1 MSSEVLY
8 LLDKRCRILYNIVRM
23 FKETPMDQD
32 FTHSEDDEIVDV
44 AEDPSPFPYEEAPE
58 GESEAPAAITA
69 EEAPEADEASEEPSE
84 TPAEEP
90 AAEPAE
96 PAETP
101 AEPLSD
107 ETDEDEE
114 KEDEDKEHT
123 ISSDLI
129 RGHINTIILR
139 SLYDGDKYGYAII
152 EEIARKSHN
161 QYQLKQ
167 PSLYSALKRLE
178 KEGYITSYWGGTAG
192 GGRRKYFSLTD
203 QGKEIA
209 ERNLMEWEYSR
220 TVIDSL
226 ISDKDFD
233 FAYPAPSP
241 VDMRVLKQSTSRV
254 PSGHGDEYDDTE
266 SLEPMSGTTDE
277 PAQATEP
284 AAYAAPEDVA
294 DSMPD
299 LSSEET
305 DENETVL
312 PVETAEPP
320 AQAAPEAEEPAPEQI
335 MQEIPEEQEAQT
347 AEQPAA
353 AAFPSLSE
361 PAPDPENTFAAA
373 PEETAEPV
381 SEPAPEETAEPVSEA
396 EAAAAASEAPE
407 ANLEPAAEP
416 LTQLP
421 EDHPAMQ
428 ELNARR
434 AAFEEEQRRA
444 EEELRAREEMLKTRE
459 ELFRSEEQQRN
470 RMIAEAAAQ
479 NRYWEEM
486 RARDQ
491 ARLEEEQRR
500 RMEAEA
506 IARLRY
512 EDELRRIGEERRAQE
527 EARIAAEEAK
537 REQER
542 LEEEERRRAEA
553 AERERQRLEEEQRL
567 AREEEERRA
576 REEARLE
583 EERAHAAALNDE
595 KTQQNARIMEMQ
607 PFLEER
613 AKYEQM
619 MRDREEQLKA
629 RHARELAEQEERIR
643 HEDEERFREREQQ
656 MIHQNYLSLV
666 NTPPVEEPQTAEYN
680 YFNTP
685 VVPAGEAKTPMYA
698 AKPEAER
705 EYRAVIGKL
714 YSNTLKEEPAPQP
727 EPAPAPAP
735 QPVPQVPVQQAPAE
749 QTYAPPAPA
758 PQPKP
763 AQHPAPQR
771 TVVRVQ
777 EAAPKKAAPQRPA
790 PAGRSLDGVDFYD
803 LEMRASADGI
813 RITTSGGGT
822 KPAETTLSVN
832 LVHKGKALFFSALTV
847 FLLCIAE
854 GSVTL
859 GLLRTLQL
867 PRFYP
872 YLIWGAG
879 LAVLLVCG
887 LAYVNHYGERALRR
901 TGNLL
906 VNTIVT
912 YALCVIVILI
922 ISLAGNIDFT
932 NLSQLMTYVVIPIV
946 FFLNIVIFAVV
957 YYFQVRPKNE

>member
-1 MSSEVLY
+1 
-8 LLDKRCRILYNIVRM
+8 
-23 FKETPMDQD
+23 MDQE
-32 FTHSEDDEIVDV
+32 FTHSEDEPIVDV
-44 AEDPSPFPYEEAPE
+44 AEEPALSPSDEAPSAAPLPE
-58 GESEAPAAITA
+58 DDGLPEESE
-69 EEAPEADEASEEPSE
+69 DESGE
-84 TPAEEP
+84 
-90 AAEPAE
+90 
-96 PAETP
+96 
-101 AEPLSD
+101 
-107 ETDEDEE
+107 EDE
-114 KEDEDKEHT
+114 KDHGT

-139 SLYDGDKYGYAII
+139 SLYDGDKYGYAIL

-203 QGKEIA
+203 QGKEVA

-233 FAYPAPSP
+233 FSSPAPSA

-254 PSGHGDEYDDTE
+254 PTTGDPYDEDE
-266 SLEPMSGTTDE
+266 QMDEPMDGLPEEAEPEEAAPVYPAAEIEGSMPDGTAE
-277 PAQATEP
+277 E
-284 AAYAAPEDVA
+284 AAYAEDASAAPAPAENSQDAPEEDVQE
-294 DSMPD
+294 
-299 LSSEET
+299 SEES
-305 DENETVL
+305 
-312 PVETAEPP
+312 
-320 AQAAPEAEEPAPEQI
+320 
-335 MQEIPEEQEAQT
+335 MQT
-347 AEQPAA
+347 AAAA
-353 AAFPSLSE
+353 AAFPAL
-361 PAPDPENTFAAA
+361 
-373 PEETAEPV
+373 
-381 SEPAPEETAEPVSEA
+381 SEPAPEEPEESSAETSETA
-396 EAAAAASEAPE
+396 EAAEAAP
-407 ANLEPAAEP
+407 
-416 LTQLP
+416 LP
-421 EDHPAMQ
+421 EDHPAFQ
-428 ELNARR
+428 ELEARR

-444 EEELRAREEMLKTRE
+444 EEELRAREEELRTRE
-459 ELFRSEEQQRN
+459 ALFRSEEEQRN
-470 RMIAEAAAQ
+470 RMIAEEAAK
-479 NRYWEEM
+479 NRYWEEL
-486 RARDQ
+486 RAREN

-512 EDELRRIGEERRAQE
+512 EDELRRRGEERRLQE
-527 EARIAAEEAK
+527 EARLAEEEAR

-542 LEEEERRRAEA
+542 L
-553 AERERQRLEEEQRL
+553 
-567 AREEEERRA
+567 EEERRA
-576 REEARLE
+576 REEALEAERLQLEEEQRRAEEEEQRLAAENARLE
-583 EERAHAAALNDE
+583 EERAHADSLDDE
-595 KTQQNARIMEMQ
+595 KAQQNARIMEMQ
-607 PFLEER
+607 PFAEER

-619 MRDREEQLKA
+619 IRDREEQLKA
-629 RHARELAEQEERIR
+629 QHARELAEQEQRIR
-643 HEDEERFREREQQ
+643 SEDEERFREREQQ

-666 NTPPVEEPQTAEYN
+666 NTPPVEEAASGEYN

-698 AKPEAER
+698 ARPEAER
-705 EYRAVIGKL
+705 EYRSVIGKL
-714 YSNTLKEEPAPQP
+714 YIERHQRGRARASARARPSAAAQGRRPLPNSSPHPP
-727 EPAPAPAP
+727 EP
-735 QPVPQVPVQQAPAE
+735 VYE
-749 QTYAPPAPA
+749 APPAPRPA
-758 PQPKP
+758 APKP
-763 AQHPAPQR
+763 
-771 TVVRVQ
+771 Q
-777 EAAPKKAAPQRPA
+777 EAPAPKKAAPTP
-790 PAGRSLDGVDFYD
+790 PPRSLDGVDFYD
-803 LEMRASADGI
+803 IEMRAAADGI

-822 KPAETTLSVN
+822 KPVTTTLSVN
-832 LVHKGKALFFSALTV
+832 LVHKGKALFFSALIV

-859 GLLRTLQL
+859 GLMRTLQL

-922 ISLAGNIDFT
+922 IALAGNIDFS
-932 NLSQLMTYVVIPIV
+932 NVGQLMSYVVIPVV
-946 FFLNIVIFAVV
+946 FFLNIVVFAVA

>member
-1 MSSEVLY
+1 
-8 LLDKRCRILYNIVRM
+8 
-23 FKETPMDQD
+23 MDQE
-32 FTHSEDDEIVDV
+32 FTHSEDEEEVVDV
-44 AEDPSPFPYEEAPE
+44 A
-58 GESEAPAAITA
+58 
-69 EEAPEADEASEEPSE
+69 DEAAPFAEQESPVPPPGPDEPE
-84 TPAEEP
+84 
-90 AAEPAE
+90 
-96 PAETP
+96 
-101 AEPLSD
+101 
-107 ETDEDEE
+107 DEDGDEEE
-114 KEDEDKEHT
+114 KEHGT

-139 SLYDGDKYGYAII
+139 SLYDGDKYGYAIL

-203 QGKEIA
+203 QGKEVA

-233 FAYPAPSP
+233 FSSPAPSP
-241 VDMRVLKQSTSRV
+241 VDMRVLRQSTSRV
-254 PSGHGDEYDDTE
+254 PTGGIDEAADEGDAREELAVSDTAE
-266 SLEPMSGTTDE
+266 WDE
-277 PAQATEP
+277 PSQEP
-284 AAYAAPEDVA
+284 DETAEAPLSPLPADAIA

-299 LSSEET
+299 LMTDSEELPADETAEPSSEET
-305 DENETVL
+305 
-312 PVETAEPP
+312 
-320 AQAAPEAEEPAPEQI
+320 APEESAEYPADIAPE
-335 MQEIPEEQEAQT
+335 ETLPGESTEPS
-347 AEQPAA
+347 EQPVSPAYAA
-353 AAFPSLSE
+353 AEAGPATLSE
-361 PAPDPENTFAAA
+361 PAPEGNETDEMTAAGEEA
-373 PEETAEPV
+373 P
-381 SEPAPEETAEPVSEA
+381 A
-396 EAAAAASEAPE
+396 EATEATAP
-407 ANLEPAAEP
+407 
-416 LTQLP
+416 LP
-421 EDHPAMQ
+421 EDHPALL
-428 ELNARR
+428 ELQAKR

-444 EEELRAREEMLKTRE
+444 QEELRTREEMLRTRE
-459 ELFRSEEQQRN
+459 ELFRSEEEQRN
-470 RMIAEAAAQ
+470 RMIAEEAAK
-479 NRYWEEM
+479 NRYWEEL
-486 RARDQ
+486 RAREH

-512 EDELRRIGEERRAQE
+512 EDELRRRGEERRMME
-527 EARIAAEEAK
+527 EARLAEEA
-537 REQER
+537 RR
-542 LEEEERRRAEA
+542 AEEERLQEEQRLQEEA
-553 AERERQRLEEEQRL
+553 AERERARLEEEERL

-576 REEARLE
+576 AEEARLE
-583 EERAHAAALNDE
+583 EERAHADSLADE

-607 PFLEER
+607 PFAEER

-619 MRDREEQLKA
+619 IRDREEQLKA
-629 RHARELAEQEERIR
+629 QHARELAEQEMRIR
-643 HEDEERFREREQQ
+643 SEDEERFREREQQ

-666 NTPPVEEPQTAEYN
+666 NTPPVEEVQGSEYN

-705 EYRAVIGKL
+705 EYRSVIGKI
-714 YSNTLKEEPAPQP
+714 YSNAFKEEESAPQPAAAPPAPQSKPQPAPQP
-727 EPAPAPAP
+727 APARQETVYA
-735 QPVPQVPVQQAPAE
+735 
-749 QTYAPPAPA
+749 APPT

-763 AQHPAPQR
+763 QPAP
-771 TVVRVQ
+771 TPKAEAPVQ
-777 EAAPKKAAPQRPA
+777 PKKAAPTP
-790 PAGRSLDGVDFYD
+790 PPRSLDGVDFYD
-803 LEMRASADGI
+803 IEMRAAADGI
-813 RITTSGGGT
+813 RITTSGGGS
-822 KPAETTLSVN
+822 KPVTTTLSVN
-832 LVHKGKALFFSALTV
+832 LVHKGKALFFSALIV

-854 GSVTL
+854 GSLTL

-922 ISLAGNIDFT
+922 IALAGNIDF
-932 NLSQLMTYVVIPIV
+932 SDAGQLMTYVIIPVV
-946 FFLNIVIFAVV
+946 FFLNIVVFAVA

>member
-1 MSSEVLY
+1 
-8 LLDKRCRILYNIVRM
+8 
-23 FKETPMDQD
+23 MDQE
-32 FTHSEDDEIVDV
+32 FTHSDDEEEIVDV
-44 AEDPSPFPYEEAPE
+44 AEESVPSPADTEEEELSAAPDHAAD
-58 GESEAPAAITA
+58 ESESEDGT
-69 EEAPEADEASEEPSE
+69 EEDR
-84 TPAEEP
+84 
-90 AAEPAE
+90 
-96 PAETP
+96 
-101 AEPLSD
+101 
-107 ETDEDEE
+107 
-114 KEDEDKEHT
+114 EHT

-152 EEIARKSHN
+152 EEIGRKSHN

-226 ISDKDFD
+226 ISDKEFD
-233 FAYPAPSP
+233 FSSPAPSA

-254 PSGHGDEYDDTE
+254 PNVELDDEDE
-266 SLEPMSGTTDE
+266 SDGPEE
-277 PAQATEP
+277 PAEWTPEDTDNGFDDGADADETLPAACEEAP
-284 AAYAAPEDVA
+284 APEEAIEEAPAEAAEAVEAPEETIEEAPTPDAAYAAA
-294 DSMPD
+294 S
-299 LSSEET
+299 
-305 DENETVL
+305 
-312 PVETAEPP
+312 
-320 AQAAPEAEEPAPEQI
+320 AQP
-335 MQEIPEEQEAQT
+335 
-347 AEQPAA
+347 
-353 AAFPSLSE
+353 PSLSE
-361 PAPDPENTFAAA
+361 AQPDDAQGSPSAD
-373 PEETAEPV
+373 
-381 SEPAPEETAEPVSEA
+381 
-396 EAAAAASEAPE
+396 
-407 ANLEPAAEP
+407 EP
-416 LTQLP
+416 LTGSADEAAPAQP
-421 EDHPAMQ
+421 VISEDHPAFQ
-428 ELNARR
+428 ELEARR

-444 EEELRAREEMLKTRE
+444 EEELRAREEMLRTRE
-459 ELFRSEEQQRN
+459 ELFRSEEEQRN
-470 RMIAEAAAQ
+470 RMIAEEAAK

-486 RARDQ
+486 RAREQ

-512 EDELRRIGEERRAQE
+512 EDELRRRGEERRMQE
-527 EARIAAEEAK
+527 EARLAEEA
-537 REQER
+537 RR
-542 LEEEERRRAEA
+542 AEEERLMEEQRRAEEE
-553 AERERQRLEEEQRL
+553 AERERLRLEEEQRL

-576 REEARLE
+576 AEEARLE
-583 EERAHAAALNDE
+583 EERAHADSLDDE
-595 KTQQNARIMEMQ
+595 KAQQNARIMEMQ
-607 PFLEER
+607 PFAEER

-619 MRDREEQLKA
+619 IRDREEQLKA
-629 RHARELAEQEERIR
+629 QHARELAEQEMRIR
-643 HEDEERFREREQQ
+643 SEDEERFREREQQ
-656 MIHQNYLSLV
+656 MIHQNYMSLV
-666 NTPPVEEPQTAEYN
+666 NAPPVEEPQGSEYN

-705 EYRAVIGKL
+705 EYRSLIGKL
-714 YSNTLKEEPAPQP
+714 YSNAIKEDAQQS
-727 EPAPAPAP
+727 APAP
-735 QPVPQVPVQQAPAE
+735 QRPQQPPQASKQSAPQPAPAQ
-749 QTYAPPAPA
+749 QTYAPRPAVQPAPQQPAAPA
-758 PQPKP
+758 PQKPVQKP
-763 AQHPAPQR
+763 AEAPAQPRKAPPAP
-771 TVVRVQ
+771 
-777 EAAPKKAAPQRPA
+777 PP
-790 PAGRSLDGVDFYD
+790 RSLDGIDFYD
-803 LEMRASADGI
+803 IEMRAAADGI

-822 KPAETTLSVN
+822 KPVTTTLSVN

-854 GSVTL
+854 GSLTL
-859 GLLRTLQL
+859 GLLRTLLL

-922 ISLAGNIDFT
+922 VALARNIDFSD
-932 NLSQLMTYVVIPIV
+932 LGQLMTNVIIPVV
-946 FFLNIVIFAVV
+946 FFLNIVVFAVA
-957 YYFQVRPKNE
+957 YYLQVRPKNE

>member
-1 MSSEVLY
+1 
-8 LLDKRCRILYNIVRM
+8 
-23 FKETPMDQD
+23 MDQD
-32 FTHSEDDEIVDV
+32 FTHSEDENEIEVVDI
-44 AEDPSPFPYEEAPE
+44 AEDLAPSPAEQTGEPPSPAPE
-58 GESEAPAAITA
+58 SAR
-69 EEAPEADEASEEPSE
+69 EEPEEDADE
-84 TPAEEP
+84 
-90 AAEPAE
+90 
-96 PAETP
+96 
-101 AEPLSD
+101 D
-107 ETDEDEE
+107 
-114 KEDEDKEHT
+114 DKEHT

-233 FAYPAPSP
+233 FTAPAPAP
-241 VDMRVLKQSTSRV
+241 VDMRVLRQSTSRV
-254 PSGHGDEYDDTE
+254 PSAAGREEEEEIYGGRDE
-266 SLEPMSGTTDE
+266 
-277 PAQATEP
+277 TEP
-284 AAYAAPEDVA
+284 ADGYAPFAETAESAAARAPEEIA
-294 DSMPD
+294 DTMPD
-299 LSSEET
+299 LSTEDA
-305 DENETVL
+305 DEAQAVSPEGDEAAL
-312 PVETAEPP
+312 PPETAEVP
-320 AQAAPEAEEPAPEQI
+320 AAPNAEVLPSEPA
-335 MQEIPEEQEAQT
+335 EAYGY
-347 AEQPAA
+347 AAAA

-361 PAPDPENTFAAA
+361 AA
-373 PEETAEPV
+373 PETPQENAEAAP
-381 SEPAPEETAEPVSEA
+381 EPLAEAPAPEASQEYA
-396 EAAAAASEAPE
+396 EAAPEPLAEAPVGE
-407 ANLEPAAEP
+407 TPLPA
-416 LTQLP
+416 
-421 EDHPAMQ
+421 DHPAFR
-428 ELNARR
+428 ELEARR
-434 AAFEEEQRRA
+434 TAFEEEQRRA
-444 EEELRAREEMLKTRE
+444 EEELRAREEMLRTRE
-459 ELFRSEEQQRN
+459 ELFRSEEEQRN
-470 RMIAEAAAQ
+470 RMIAEEAAK

-486 RARDQ
+486 RAREQ

-506 IARLRY
+506 FARLRY
-512 EDELRRIGEERRAQE
+512 EDELRRRGEERRMQE
-527 EARIAAEEAK
+527 EARLQEEQRRA
-537 REQER
+537 
-542 LEEEERRRAEA
+542 EEERLQEEQRRAEEA
-553 AERERQRLEEEQRL
+553 AERERARLEEEQRL
-567 AREEEERRA
+567 AREEEEQRA
-576 REEARLE
+576 AEEARLE
-583 EERAHAAALNDE
+583 EERAHADALNDE
-595 KTQQNARIMEMQ
+595 KTQQNARIIEMQ
-607 PFLEER
+607 PFAEER

-619 MRDREEQLKA
+619 IRDREEQLKA
-629 RHARELAEQEERIR
+629 QHARELAEQEMRIR
-643 HEDEERFREREQQ
+643 SEDEERFREREQQ

-666 NTPPVEEPQTAEYN
+666 NTPPVEETQGSEYN

-705 EYRAVIGKL
+705 EYRSVIGKL
-714 YSNTLKEEPAPQP
+714 YMNTIKEPAPQP
-727 EPAPAPAP
+727 AQQPAQQQPKQPAP
-735 QPVPQVPVQQAPAE
+735 QPVPQPQRPAVPPAPRPAQQ
-749 QTYAPPAPA
+749 PAPA
-758 PQPKP
+758 PQPQRP
-763 AQHPAPQR
+763 AQRA
-771 TVVRVQ
+771 Q
-777 EAAPKKAAPQRPA
+777 EAPTPPKKAAPTP
-790 PAGRSLDGVDFYD
+790 PPRSLDGIDFYD
-803 LEMRASADGI
+803 IEMRAAADGI
-813 RITTSGGGT
+813 RITTSGGGS
-822 KPAETTLSVN
+822 KPVTTTLSVN

-854 GSVTL
+854 GSLTL

-922 ISLAGNIDFT
+922 IALAGNIDFSD
-932 NLSQLMTYVVIPIV
+932 LGQLMTYVIIPVV
-946 FFLNIVIFAVV
+946 FFLNIVVFAVA
-957 YYFQVRPKNE
+957 YYLQVRPKNE

>member
-1 MSSEVLY
+1 
-8 LLDKRCRILYNIVRM
+8 
-23 FKETPMDQD
+23 MDQE
-32 FTHSEDDEIVDV
+32 FTHSEDEPIVDV
-44 AEDPSPFPYEEAPE
+44 AEEPALSPSDEAPSAAPLPE
-58 GESEAPAAITA
+58 DDGLPEESE
-69 EEAPEADEASEEPSE
+69 DESGE
-84 TPAEEP
+84 
-90 AAEPAE
+90 
-96 PAETP
+96 
-101 AEPLSD
+101 
-107 ETDEDEE
+107 EDE
-114 KEDEDKEHT
+114 KDHGT

-139 SLYDGDKYGYAII
+139 SLYDGDKYGYAIL

-203 QGKEIA
+203 QGKEVA

-233 FAYPAPSP
+233 FSSPAPSA

-254 PSGHGDEYDDTE
+254 PTTGDPYDEDE
-266 SLEPMSGTTDE
+266 QMDEPMDGLPEEAEPEEAAPVYPAAEIEGSMPDGTAE
-277 PAQATEP
+277 E
-284 AAYAAPEDVA
+284 AAYAEDASAAPAPAENSQDAPEEDVQE
-294 DSMPD
+294 
-299 LSSEET
+299 SEES
-305 DENETVL
+305 
-312 PVETAEPP
+312 
-320 AQAAPEAEEPAPEQI
+320 
-335 MQEIPEEQEAQT
+335 MQT
-347 AEQPAA
+347 AAAA
-353 AAFPSLSE
+353 AAFPAL
-361 PAPDPENTFAAA
+361 
-373 PEETAEPV
+373 
-381 SEPAPEETAEPVSEA
+381 SEPAPEEPEESSAETSETA
-396 EAAAAASEAPE
+396 EAAEDAAP
-407 ANLEPAAEP
+407 
-416 LTQLP
+416 LP
-421 EDHPAMQ
+421 EDHPAFQ
-428 ELNARR
+428 ELEARR

-444 EEELRAREEMLKTRE
+444 EEELRAREEELRTRE
-459 ELFRSEEQQRN
+459 ALFRSEEEQRN
-470 RMIAEAAAQ
+470 RMIAEEAAK
-479 NRYWEEM
+479 NRYWEEL
-486 RARDQ
+486 RAREN

-512 EDELRRIGEERRAQE
+512 EDELRRRGEERRLQE
-527 EARIAAEEAK
+527 EARLAEEEAR

-542 LEEEERRRAEA
+542 L
-553 AERERQRLEEEQRL
+553 
-567 AREEEERRA
+567 EEERRA
-576 REEARLE
+576 REEALEAERLQLEEEQRRAEEEEQRLAAENARLE
-583 EERAHAAALNDE
+583 EERAHADSLDDE
-595 KTQQNARIMEMQ
+595 KAQQNARIMEMQ
-607 PFLEER
+607 PFAEER

-619 MRDREEQLKA
+619 IRDREEQLKA
-629 RHARELAEQEERIR
+629 QHARELAEQEQRIR
-643 HEDEERFREREQQ
+643 SEDEERFREREQQ

-666 NTPPVEEPQTAEYN
+666 NTPPVEEAASGEYN

-698 AKPEAER
+698 ARPEAER
-705 EYRAVIGKL
+705 EYRSVIGKL
-714 YSNTLKEEPAPQP
+714 YMNAIKEEEPAPQP
-727 EPAPAPAP
+727 APAP
-735 QPVPQVPVQQAPAE
+735 QPQPGPQAAPKQQPAPAE
-749 QTYAPPAPA
+749 PVYEAPPAPRPA
-758 PQPKP
+758 APKP
-763 AQHPAPQR
+763 
-771 TVVRVQ
+771 Q
-777 EAAPKKAAPQRPA
+777 EAPAPKKAAPTP
-790 PAGRSLDGVDFYD
+790 PPRSLDGVDFYD
-803 LEMRASADGI
+803 IEMRAAADGI

-822 KPAETTLSVN
+822 KPVTTTLSVN
-832 LVHKGKALFFSALTV
+832 LVHKGKALFFSALIV

-922 ISLAGNIDFT
+922 IALAGNIDFT
-932 NLSQLMTYVVIPIV
+932 NIGQLMSYVVIPVV
-946 FFLNIVIFAVV
+946 FFLNIVVFAVA